1 MLGLEWQKVVA
12 YIVNV
17 IILFF
22 FLRWLLYK
30 PIRKFLDE
38 REQRFKRR
46 NEEIEQKEQEANTLK
61 SEYEGKLRAA
71 DDEASSIL
79 GNSRQNANQRA
90 DEIIE
95 DARRQAKDM
104 LERARGEIAE
114 ERKTARL
121 AMREEVADL
130 AIGIASRVLERE
142 VSQEDNQHIIDK
154 FMSRERIS

>member
-46 NEEIEQKEQEANTLK
+46 HEDIEQKEQEVSGLK
-61 SEYEGKLRAA
+61 SEYESKLHAA
-71 DDEASSIL
+71 HEEADSII
-79 GNSRQNANQRA
+79 GTSRQNANHRA
-90 DEIIE
+90 EEILE

-104 LERARGEIAE
+104 LDRARRDIAE
-114 ERKTARL
+114 ERKMAQM
-121 AMREEVADL
+121 AMREEMADL

-142 VSQEDNQHIIDK
+142 VSKEDNQHIIDK